1 MSLILDALKKAAEQ
15 KMAKEGAA
23 ETQTVSTF
31 NNTIA
36 LDNTEIE
43 IDNTVAFDVDRTE
56 HKEDETTAP
65 HIPDNSVSRAITEV
79 ADATEFTQFE
89 VDETKNLDDDIVIE
103 LLDDY
108 EATEIIEQQQNV
120 SQDRPDSDKAVCDS
134 EEDETQ
140 LDLTPSLVSEKD
152 VDNIGDIDATYLT
165 QNNKRSHEVLTDD
178 DVTAFI
184 GERDIPT
191 NARAISQSPE
201 GHRQSDDSVGLEN
214 MSLTLMDM
222 DDPTLP
228 QTKGSNSTAS
238 PIIDS
243 LTNETKVTDSLITEK
258 LFTNVYVQIL
268 AQNRN
273 TTEGIDRVDIQK
285 YSNSNNDKVIVTKRP
300 IAFGGLSNQETVER
314 QHSTLTRS
322 NTPDNYDRTLYKV
335 DQDAAS
341 KIFADMKSESPVL
354 MTPDYAKKLFIS
366 HSSKLRLNH
375 YKIYAGV
382 TAVVLLSI
390 LIHGL
395 FEYEEESINIDNSL
409 RSLKRDPIP
418 NLRKR
423 LDVQEQAS
431 LITQTDNLGVDTKT
445 LSIVKNAAD
454 SNDLATQKTKVI
466 ANDPEVSTTIKSGY
480 ATVAKENLITRAATP
495 VKKQSETLVFQF
507 TNKSTF
513 TEKDK
518 LIKDAYAAYQ
528 RGNNNTA
535 LEKYNRVLTEE
546 PLNRNALLARAA
558 INVQNANRADAI
570 EDYQTLL
577 IANPKDS
584 LAMSSLI
591 SVASISPSK
600 SESKLKGMIR
610 DEPSS
615 PYLNFALANVY
626 GAQNRWQEAQNLY
639 FKALENNPTD
649 PNYAYN
655 LAVSLEHISKF
666 KVAITYYQRALANFN
681 NGLATFDKSVVHQ
694 RIEVLEQ

>member
-1 MSLILDALKKAAEQ
+1 
-15 KMAKEGAA
+15 
-23 ETQTVSTF
+23 
-31 NNTIA
+31 
-36 LDNTEIE
+36 
-43 IDNTVAFDVDRTE
+43 
-56 HKEDETTAP
+56 
-65 HIPDNSVSRAITEV
+65 
-79 ADATEFTQFE
+79 
-89 VDETKNLDDDIVIE
+89 
-103 LLDDY
+103 
-108 EATEIIEQQQNV
+108 
-120 SQDRPDSDKAVCDS
+120 
-134 EEDETQ
+134 
-140 LDLTPSLVSEKD
+140 
-152 VDNIGDIDATYLT
+152 
-165 QNNKRSHEVLTDD
+165 
-178 DVTAFI
+178 
-184 GERDIPT
+184 
-191 NARAISQSPE
+191 
-201 GHRQSDDSVGLEN
+201 
-214 MSLTLMDM
+214 
-222 DDPTLP
+222 
-228 QTKGSNSTAS
+228 
-238 PIIDS
+238 
-243 LTNETKVTDSLITEK
+243 
-258 LFTNVYVQIL
+258 
-268 AQNRN
+268 
-273 TTEGIDRVDIQK
+273 
-285 YSNSNNDKVIVTKRP
+285 
-300 IAFGGLSNQETVER
+300 
-314 QHSTLTRS
+314 
-322 NTPDNYDRTLYKV
+322 
-335 DQDAAS
+335 
-341 KIFADMKSESPVL
+341 
-354 MTPDYAKKLFIS
+354 
-366 HSSKLRLNH
+366 
-375 YKIYAGV
+375 YAGV

-409 RSLKRDPIP
+409 RALKRDPMP
-418 NLRKR
+418 NLHKR
-423 LDVQEQAS
+423 LVVQEQAS

-445 LSIVKNAAD
+445 LLIVKNAAD

-480 ATVAKENLITRAATP
+480 ATVAKANPNPITRAATP
-495 VKKQSETLVFQF
+495 VKKQGETLVFQL
-507 TNKSTF
+507 TNKRTF

-558 INVQNANRADAI
+558 INIQNANRADAI

-694 RIEVLEQ
+694 RMEVLKQ